1 MSLRARGHQR
11 IREGRWA
18 VQGPLG
24 PLPSEARSSPRT
36 GDHIVMVN
44 GVSMESVSSA
54 FAIQILKT
62 CAKMANVVSGAAWEG
77 TPAPGRAP
85 LVLRPTGGGR
95 GCGRE
100 QVGSRSH
107 FTAWTLRPRGAGV
120 PQGHPVDETE
130 P

>member
-1 MSLRARGHQR
+1 M
-11 IREGRWA
+11 
-18 VQGPLG
+18 QGPLG

-85 LVLRPTGGGR
+85 LVLRPTGGG
-95 GCGRE
+95 
-100 QVGSRSH
+100 VG
-107 FTAWTLRPRGAGV
+107 GV
-120 PQGHPVDETE
+120 GGSKWDPV
-130 P
+130 PISQLGN